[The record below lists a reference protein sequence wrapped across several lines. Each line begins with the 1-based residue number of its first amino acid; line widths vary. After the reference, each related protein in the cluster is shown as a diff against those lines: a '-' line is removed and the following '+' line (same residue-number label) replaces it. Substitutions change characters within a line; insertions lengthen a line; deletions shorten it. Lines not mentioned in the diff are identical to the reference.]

1 MDKKRELAQISAANT
16 DPLTKVYNRRT
27 FQAEV
32 EAFMNRSDKSA
43 CGALIL
49 FDIDNFKQINDLHGH
64 PQGDAA
70 LLHMT
75 EVLQSTFRQRDL
87 IGRLGGDEFLA
98 FIKDV
103 SKRHVLNQRMEEL
116 SQALS
121 LADGIPITFS
131 AGITFVHQKN
141 FS

>member
-1 MDKKRELAQISAANT
+1 
-16 DPLTKVYNRRT
+16 
-27 FQAEV
+27 
-32 EAFMNRSDKSA
+32 
-43 CGALIL
+43 
-49 FDIDNFKQINDLHGH
+49 
-64 PQGDAA
+64 
-70 LLHMT
+70 MT

-141 FS
+141 FSYERILDQADQALYHSKQHGKARQPTTKTWYNTRL